1 MFFRFSRYAGKV
13 YRRVQRISVQLVRG
27 PTPKIYSMKNSTCR
41 FTIVYYLPL
50 KLSNFFYILETTH
63 MHTIHT
69 YVHMFFLR
77 FSVEYEICFKNKLCL
92 SPKKENQKKYFYIR
106 PGTDSFPCCLYVC
119 T

>member
-1 MFFRFSRYAGKV
+1 
-13 YRRVQRISVQLVRG
+13 
-27 PTPKIYSMKNSTCR
+27 MKNSTCR

-92 SPKKENQKKYFYIR
+92 SPKKEKIKKNTFTLGLVLTHFHAVYMSVH
-106 PGTDSFPCCLYVC
+106 D
-119 T
+119 